1 MANKYSGFGVLF
13 KTQISSVY
21 TTVAGVLDIKG
32 PNISLTQIDVTSRDS
47 ANWMEFIGGL
57 KDGGEV
63 TFSLIYDP
71 ATQTQSASASG
82 GLLTLLGSGS
92 TNNFQL
98 YFPSSNTFTFAGL
111 VTKFAPTAP
120 LNDKLTAD
128 VTIKVSGAVTFA

>member
-21 TTVAGVLDIKG
+21 ITVAGVLDIKG

-63 TFSLIYDP
+63 TFSLIFDP

-82 GLLTLLGSGS
+82 GLLTLLGAGY

-98 YFPSSNTFTFAGL
+98 YFPSSNTFTLAGL